1 MISKRIFHPRKY
13 GYVMNAGSGNGESG
27 LTWKYG
33 LLGGIVAMPLTI
45 ADYVL
50 FWSSDFPLTMVVVGG
65 LVAGYLAA
73 QHAGSAYRAGAVA
86 GAVGSLPGL
95 LLFLPTLYDTVT
107 QWAVDGILFPLVGA
121 SLVVAF
127 VLGVAAFAG
136 CIGGG
141 LGGWIASK
149 RQSSGVTATHT

>member
-1 MISKRIFHPRKY
+1 MKSSS
-13 GYVMNAGSGNGESG
+13 ATGETG
-27 LTWKYG
+27 RALRYG
-33 LLGGIVAMPLTI
+33 LLGGVVAMPLTI
-45 ADYVL
+45 AEYVL
-50 FWSSDFPLTMVVVGG
+50 LWSSDFPLTMVVFGG

-73 QHAGSAYRAGAVA
+73 QHAVPAYRAGAVA

-95 LLFLPTLYDTVT
+95 SLFLPTLYATVT
-107 QWAVDGILFPLVGA
+107 QWAVVGILFPLVGA

-141 LGGWIASK
+141 LGGWIANK
-149 RQSSGVTATHT
+149 RQSSGMPATHT